1 MPVDRGVIATADE
14 LFEARHYPGVVALV
28 SDALDEEP
36 ECVQLLVIRARAH
49 IALRRDLDAQADL
62 RDIIRL
68 DPQCGIA
75 YRLLGELAA
84 RRDEN
89 ESAAIFFREALRL
102 DPGDREASD
111 WLQIV
116 GAQARPAAVA
126 QKLPA
131 PAAAA
136 GLLSSGRGRLPRA
149 RTAGDGGGQPRS
161 LSSPARSERPGSQ
174 PRFAKGTHAPDE
186 GPTHRM
192 GSEDGLR
199 PKRAESVPAIS
210 LATIPSLARSP
221 ARIARAD
228 SEATFARRAQ
238 TADIAR
244 GSEPDVQAPAAPVRT
259 LTGRPP
265 ARPMARGTTPELPG
279 FGEYLVE
286 TGILTRER
294 LRAAQAYQRSMKVQ
308 LGTAIVTL
316 GLASPQR
323 IEWAA
328 VAHQSQL
335 GQQR

>member
-1 MPVDRGVIATADE
+1 VDRGVIATANE
-14 LFEARHYPGVVALV
+14 LFDARHYPGVVALV

-36 ECVQLLVIRARAH
+36 ECVPLLVLRARAH

-68 DPQCGIA
+68 DPQCGNA
-75 YRLLGELAA
+75 YRMLGELAA

-102 DPGDREASD
+102 DPGDREASE

-116 GAQARPAAVA
+116 GSQARPAAVA
-126 QKLPA
+126 TKLPA

-136 GLLSSGRGRLPRA
+136 GRFSRA

-174 PRFAKGTHAPDE
+174 PRFAKGTHAPEE
-186 GPTHRM
+186 GTTNRM
-192 GSEDGLR
+192 GSADAVR
-199 PKRAESVPAIS
+199 PQRTEAARRISVAS
-210 LATIPSLARSP
+210 IPSLSGSP
-221 ARIARAD
+221 ARMARAD
-228 SEATFARRAQ
+228 SEATFARRAR
-238 TADIAR
+238 TIEPLEGDVAR
-244 GSEPDVQAPAAPVRT
+244 GSEPAVAPRT

-265 ARPMARGTTPELPG
+265 TRPMTRGATPELPG

-316 GLASPQR
+316 GLATPQR

-328 VAHQSQL
+328 VAHQSHL